1 MYLYLLINFI
11 YLYQGRSMIT
21 FYKLL
26 FLSYKVYD
34 MSYIFDVKYKM
45 NIYIINTIGVYQRY
59 NYIKY
64 VIIFIISFFLIK

>member
-1 MYLYLLINFI
+1 
-11 YLYQGRSMIT
+11 MIT

-45 NIYIINTIGVYQRY
+45 NATYGGDPSYLER
-59 NYIKY
+59 
-64 VIIFIISFFLIK
+64 